1 MSYHEIIY
9 FIILLIPLITG
20 VVRYKKL
27 TIPFKILTFSVI
39 VALFWE
45 ILSEIFALRY
55 NNNAFI
61 SHLQGVSGYIFYSI
75 VFFYL
80 FKSSLTKK
88 AVLISVILVIIFSI
102 INALF
107 IQPYDQVFPTNVYLI
122 TNAFGVIFSLLIF
135 KQMLQYPLE
144 VNIIKQS
151 IFWFNTAIL
160 LFSATMFL
168 NMGFTNYYAK
178 HKWGMDIIFYIWFCS
193 DCLLNIL
200 ISISLLTDNKEN
212 SIQYG

>member
-1 MSYHEIIY
+1 M
-9 FIILLIPLITG
+9 
-20 VVRYKKL
+20 VRYKKL
-27 TIPFKILTFSVI
+27 TIPFRILTLSVL
-39 VALFWE
+39 AAFFWE
-45 ILSEIFALRY
+45 VLSEVSALKY
-55 NNNAFI
+55 NNNALI
-61 SHLQGVSGYIFYSI
+61 SHFQGVSDYFFYAIIFS
-75 VFFYL
+75 YL
-80 FKSSLTKK
+80 FKSQVIKK
-88 AVLISVILVIIFSI
+88 IALISIIFVIIFSI

-107 IQPYDQVFPTNVYLI
+107 IQPYDQSFPTNVYLI
-122 TNAFGVIFSLLIF
+122 TNALGVIFSLLIF

-144 VNIIKQS
+144 MNIVKQS

-178 HKWGMDIIFYIWFCS
+178 HKWGTDIIFYIWFCS